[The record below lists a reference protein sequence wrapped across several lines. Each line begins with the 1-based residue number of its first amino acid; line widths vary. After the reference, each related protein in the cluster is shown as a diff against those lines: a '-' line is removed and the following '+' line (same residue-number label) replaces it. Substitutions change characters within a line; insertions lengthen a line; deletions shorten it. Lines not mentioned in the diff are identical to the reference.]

1 MLVTHSFFLWNRTC
15 SLRGRYEGEWRGGRQ
30 REEKCEEDERV
41 RGKERVRR
49 KGGGKRRREGEEEE
63 ERISRKEEKESVS
76 GKERGGGGG

>member
-49 KGGGKRRREGEEEE
+49 KGREKGEAKGGERVRRRRRRRE
-63 ERISRKEEKESVS
+63 
-76 GKERGGGGG
+76 